1 MIKLLIL
8 FLPFIISFEG
18 CGKKNQANID
28 VKSKGNLKE
37 EIIKRIVEEDLQNLK
52 ILLEDEKYNLNEI
65 EGEESY
71 LTIALSKSNEE
82 IINFLISKGADP
94 NLIINGKSILLISLE
109 KNRNIQA
116 ILKLVQNE
124 KFKIDSS
131 ELEKIAKILIE
142 KDFKEFLMLLIE
154 KEVINFDFKIEGK
167 SLLESSKEKN
177 AFLSQIALMEKL
189 FKRNNLIW
197 EILQVYEKIPSSEKE
212 LKNSV
217 LSIFKQKFKEIVG
230 TITTETEDKNREF
243 LLKKLILSKIS
254 VLDEMNEELEYMIV
268 NDGGSIVVDQ
278 INNPQNSPMFKAIEK
293 NALKNI
299 LTLVKQLKNSDN
311 NFSFIKNSFA
321 INFIKNLKI
330 NQNLLNDFSL
340 DIFNN
345 ILEEIY
351 NKKINFY
358 EIKNSN
364 LAKIK
369 EYILKNDISKL
380 DRDLLNSTSF
390 LLYNSFPYPE
400 IFKIL
405 LKYIQLDKDQIN
417 YLIYFSLVNVNIE
430 IFEIL
435 VNNSNQTLIKEHLLE
450 IILEGITNF
459 NKTDDYIA
467 KSFDLVSRILSQK
480 LLKVEDKSTFSRCIL
495 SLVEMNYIIV
505 FEDVN
510 PLNIRDDIEKN
521 DNNKKRLIELLRNS
535 IILKVAGKIEYT
547 EAIRVLFEI
556 FEINI
561 KEVKTYYKKINLL
574 DTLIRENNLALAK
587 FLIENDFEI
596 TYNNT
601 ISNNISRFIKENYI
615 YGPETL
621 IVNVK
626 KKAFK
631 IIKLFFEKNIV
642 KINVNY
648 IDKNWKTA
656 LDYLE
661 DRNSELYKYLKERKA
676 KTSQEINNQIQTELE
691 EQNRKKEET
700 KNKNISKTSKLIKKK
715 DVTSIENNTNTPNAS
730 ETFKKAIED
739 NDFNLIKKYILEDN
753 RKIFEILDK
762 NDLLKDILK
771 FVDIKIL
778 NNSGDNLLFAAIKN
792 NFISAVKILISS
804 GEFNIKEKD
813 SNGNTILM
821 ASIPLESDDLFKHL
835 TTISKEIFNDLNNKN
850 ENILDIAVENRKTS
864 IINFILNNPFFE
876 KVNGS
881 TTLTNL
887 VLSKDEKLQLEIL
900 KKLLNAKFSFEKKDI
915 EKLILYKKN
924 LTQDIRDFL
933 AKNFK
938 ELRDL
943 AIQNEVKFMLKNEE
957 ESKEEIKQ
965 DRKIKVYSKSDW
977 AELENANETLS
988 GYRKI
993 IQILKNLIKGL
1004 PVQEKVI
1011 KKIEEAD
1018 NLYEIK
1024 VKRTRVFYMIDND
1037 TIVILK
1043 VILNKDDSKTASA
1056 IINAKKNGK
1065 YWKTGEYSK
1074 KFEDLDISSESSESS
1089 ESTNDTEETENNENL
1104 NNQ

>member
-1 MIKLLIL
+1 MIRLLIL

-28 VKSKGNLKE
+28 IKSKGNLKE

-116 ILKLVQNE
+116 ILKLVQDE

-142 KDFKEFLMLLIE
+142 KDSTEFLMLLIE
-154 KEVINFDFKIEGK
+154 KKVINFDFKIEGK

-197 EILQVYEKIPSSEKE
+197 EILQVYEKIPNSEKE
-212 LKNSV
+212 LKNGV
-217 LSIFKQKFKEIVG
+217 LSILKKKFKKIVG
-230 TITTETEDKNREF
+230 PTTETEDKNREF

-254 VLDEMNEELEYMIV
+254 GLDEMNEELEYMIV
-268 NDGGSIVVDQ
+268 NDGGSLIVDQ
-278 INNPQNSPMFKAIEK
+278 INNPQNSPIFKAIEK

-299 LTLVKQLKNSDN
+299 LTLVKQLKSSDN

-321 INFIKNLKI
+321 IYFIKNLKM

-340 DIFNN
+340 NVFNN

-358 EIKNSN
+358 EIKSSD

-405 LKYIQLDKDQIN
+405 LRYTQLDKEQIN
-417 YLIYFSLVNVNIE
+417 YLIHFSLANVNIE

-435 VNNSNQTLIKEHLLE
+435 VNNFNQHLIKEHLLQ
-450 IILEGITNF
+450 IVLEGITNL
-459 NKTDDYIA
+459 NKTDDYIT
-467 KSFDLVSRILSQK
+467 KSFELVLNILSQK
-480 LLKVEDKSTFSRCIL
+480 LLKVEDKSTFSKCIL

-510 PLNIRDDIEKN
+510 PLNIMDDIEKN

-535 IILKVAGKIEYT
+535 IILKVAGKVEYT

-561 KEVKTYYKKINLL
+561 NEVKTYYKKINLL
-574 DTLIRENNLALAK
+574 DTLIKEKNLALAK
-587 FLIENDFEI
+587 FLIENDFEV
-596 TYNNT
+596 TYNNS

-648 IDKNWKTA
+648 IDKNGKTA

-661 DRNSELYKYLKERKA
+661 DKNSELYKYLKERKA
-676 KTSQEINNQIQTELE
+676 KTSREINDQIQTELE

-700 KNKNISKTSKLIKKK
+700 KNKKILKTSKLTKEK
-715 DVTSIENNTNTPNAS
+715 DTNSIENNTNIPNPI

-762 NDLLKDILK
+762 SDLLKDILK

-792 NFISAVKILISS
+792 NFISSVKILISS

-821 ASIPLESDDLFKHL
+821 ASIPLESDDLFKYL
-835 TTISKEIFNDLNNKN
+835 TTISREIFNELNNKN
-850 ENILDIAVENRKTS
+850 ESILDIAIENRKTS
-864 IINFILNNPFFE
+864 VINFILNNPFFE

-900 KKLLNAKFSFEKKDI
+900 KKLLNAKFSFERKDI

-933 AKNFK
+933 SKNFE

-943 AIQNEVKFMLKNEE
+943 AIQNEVKFIVKNEE
-957 ESKEEIKQ
+957 ENKEAIKQ
-965 DRKIKVYSKSDW
+965 DRKIKVYFKSDW
-977 AELENANETLS
+977 TELENANETLS

-993 IQILKNLIKGL
+993 IQILKNLLKGL

-1011 KKIEEAD
+1011 KKIEDAD

-1056 IINAKKNGK
+1056 IINAKKSGK
-1065 YWKTGEYSK
+1065 YWKSGEYSE
-1074 KFEDLDISSESSESS
+1074 KFEDLDISSES
-1089 ESTNDTEETENNENL
+1089 TNDIDDLEDIEEPENNENL
-1104 NNQ
+1104 NKK